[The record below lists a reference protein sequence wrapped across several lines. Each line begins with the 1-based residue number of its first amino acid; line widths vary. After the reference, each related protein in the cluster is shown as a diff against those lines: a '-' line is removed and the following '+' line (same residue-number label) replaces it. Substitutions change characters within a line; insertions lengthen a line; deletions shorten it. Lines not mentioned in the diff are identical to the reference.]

1 LSSPIAARMA
11 GGVTRQT
18 WLLHRGLNLYDG
30 KILTFPAHPVNIS
43 FHWKNS
49 NPICRMNDAPSR
61 RKTSTLS
68 KRPAEVDKSTRDK
81 PYHHGSLPHALLDA
95 AELVLRRDGIR
106 GLTLRAIAREA
117 GVSHTAPQHHFGDTA
132 GVLSELAASGHRR
145 LASSMADSAAG
156 TEPGQARRKAIARGY
171 VSFARAN
178 PALLHLMSRGEMLDA
193 TRPSLMEAR
202 QASAR
207 ALAGAF
213 KEEASAHAENSSGAF
228 DRMDAAQAIA
238 MTAGW
243 AYVHGLALLLIDG
256 RLNALANSAEGI
268 QNAEALVDA
277 AIEHVQVI
285 ASAPGKS
292 KARGG

>member
-1 LSSPIAARMA
+1 M
-11 GGVTRQT
+11 T
-18 WLLHRGLNLYDG
+18 
-30 KILTFPAHPVNIS
+30 
-43 FHWKNS
+43 
-49 NPICRMNDAPSR
+49 DAPSR
-61 RKTSTLS
+61 RKASTPS
-68 KRPAEVDKSTRDK
+68 KRPAEVDKATRDK

-145 LASSMADSAAG
+145 LASTMADHAAG
-156 TEPGQARRKAIARGY
+156 TEPGQARRKATARGY

-193 TRPSLMEAR
+193 TRPSLVEAR
-202 QASAR
+202 RASAR
-207 ALAGAF
+207 ALAGVF
-213 KEEASAHAENSSGAF
+213 DEEPPASAEENSSAF
-228 DRMDAAQAIA
+228 GRIDAAQAIA
-238 MTAGW
+238 MTAAW

-256 RLNALANSAEGI
+256 RLNALADSAEGI
-268 QNAEALVDA
+268 ENAEALVDA

-285 ASAPGKS
+285 PAGPGKTKTRS
-292 KARGG
+292 G

>member
-1 LSSPIAARMA
+1 
-11 GGVTRQT
+11 
-18 WLLHRGLNLYDG
+18 
-30 KILTFPAHPVNIS
+30 
-43 FHWKNS
+43 
-49 NPICRMNDAPSR
+49 MNDAPSR
-61 RKTSTLS
+61 RKASTPS
-68 KRPAEVDKSTRDK
+68 KRPAAAAKSARDK

-145 LASSMADSAAG
+145 LASAMADNAAG
-156 TEPGQARRKAIARGY
+156 SEPGQARRKAIARGY

-178 PALLHLMSRGEMLDA
+178 PALLHLMSRSEMLDT
-193 TRPSLMEAR
+193 TRPSLVEAR
-202 QASAR
+202 RASAR
-207 ALAGAF
+207 ALAGVFDEVAP
-213 KEEASAHAENSSGAF
+213 AHAEDDPSAF
-228 DRMDAAQAIA
+228 GRIDAAQAIA

-256 RLNALANSAEGI
+256 RLNGLATSAEGI
-268 QNAEALVDA
+268 ENAEALVDA

-285 ASAPGKS
+285 SAAPGKS
-292 KARGG
+292 KTRSD

>member
-1 LSSPIAARMA
+1 MRLGAR
-11 GGVTRQT
+11 
-18 WLLHRGLNLYDG
+18 HLYDG
-30 KILTFPAHPVNIS
+30 KILTFPVRPVNIS
-43 FHWKNS
+43 FHCKIS
-49 NPICRMNDAPSR
+49 DPICRMNDAPPR
-61 RKTSTLS
+61 RIPSTTS
-68 KRPAEVDKSTRDK
+68 KRPAELDKSTRDK

-145 LASSMADSAAG
+145 LASAMADNAAG
-156 TEPGQARRKAIARGY
+156 SEPGQARRKAIARGY

-193 TRPSLMEAR
+193 TRPSLVEAR
-202 QASAR
+202 RASAR
-207 ALAGAF
+207 ALAGVF
-213 KEEASAHAENSSGAF
+213 DEEAPAGAENSSSAF
-228 DRMDAAQAIA
+228 GRIDATQAVA
-238 MTAGW
+238 MTAAW

-268 QNAEALVDA
+268 ENAEALVDA

-285 ASAPGKS
+285 SAAPGKS
-292 KARGG
+292 KTRGG

>member
-1 LSSPIAARMA
+1 
-11 GGVTRQT
+11 
-18 WLLHRGLNLYDG
+18 
-30 KILTFPAHPVNIS
+30 
-43 FHWKNS
+43 
-49 NPICRMNDAPSR
+49 MNDAPSR
-61 RKTSTLS
+61 RKAPTPS
-68 KRPAEVDKSTRDK
+68 KRPTEDEKSARDK

-145 LASSMADSAAG
+145 LASTMADSAAG

-171 VSFARAN
+171 VSFARDN

-193 TRPSLMEAR
+193 TRPSLVEAR
-202 QASAR
+202 RASAR
-207 ALAGAF
+207 ALAGAVDDG
-213 KEEASAHAENSSGAF
+213 APVSAEGGSGAF
-228 DRMDAAQAIA
+228 NRLEAAQAIA

-256 RLNALANSAEGI
+256 RLNALANSTEGI
-268 QNAEALVDA
+268 ENAEALVDA
-277 AIEHVQVI
+277 VIEHVQLV
-285 ASAPGKS
+285 STAPGKVTDTRRS
-292 KARGG
+292 HPH